1 VASDLRSE
9 LNPSPLEDD
18 PRAEVGAI
26 RVIHAA
32 GATFAI
38 AHESRRDVPEVV
50 LTIFEDGTLRR
61 ARTRLPS
68 LHGIALSGRHLAI
81 ASLTGGAQSVFLHV
95 QQLTLTRDERAG
107 ETSPGASRRRVFCL
121 GEVDCGTARARQ
133 GALLDAASLMAQS
146 LSATEP
152 ESFALEPEDASE
164 TRARFVIRGA
174 KTGQDLTVRIG
185 LRADGSAVVNVR
197 LGPGEAHVPQALGAF
212 ARVRTAL
219 TGDDDG
225 DPTTSHFELGA
236 LSRELGSVVMAIWA
250 LRLTR

>member
-1 VASDLRSE
+1 M
-9 LNPSPLEDD
+9 
-18 PRAEVGAI
+18 
-26 RVIHAA
+26 
-32 GATFAI
+32 
-38 AHESRRDVPEVV
+38 V

-121 GEVDCGTARARQ
+121 GEVDCGTARAPQ